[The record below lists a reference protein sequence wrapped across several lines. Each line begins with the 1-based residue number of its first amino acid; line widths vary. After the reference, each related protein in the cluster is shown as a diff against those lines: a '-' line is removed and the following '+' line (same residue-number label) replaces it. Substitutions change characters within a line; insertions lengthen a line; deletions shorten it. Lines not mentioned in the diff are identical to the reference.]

1 MRSRSAFRTQTL
13 AELLLPRLT
22 LHPKQPASVL
32 SHRLTPIPDPP
43 FILPVLESHPVRFE
57 QFTIIAS
64 MVKFFA
70 TTGPIPIPVPPD
82 IEADVLRNWICE
94 HFSPI
99 EPTPTASL
107 HPIT

>member
-1 MRSRSAFRTQTL
+1 MIPIS
-13 AELLLPRLT
+13 PI
-22 LHPKQPASVL
+22 HASTL

-43 FILPVLESHPVRFE
+43 FILPVLEAHPVRFE

-82 IEADVLRNWICE
+82 IEADALRNWICE
-94 HFSPI
+94 HFLPI
-99 EPTPTASL
+99 EQNGHGALLNSEW
-107 HPIT
+107 IAAERSR